1 MGKHVSHLINSTNEC
16 LVADPI
22 WKPLFTMIKNKGVD
36 LLYGRPVAHYREEIN
51 RQKLLI
57 IHKYRLNVAHS
68 FQVLRKPLLI
78 EHIAHSK
85 VDRDELV
92 ANMTSTH

>member
-1 MGKHVSHLINSTNEC
+1 
-16 LVADPI
+16 
-22 WKPLFTMIKNKGVD
+22 
-36 LLYGRPVAHYREEIN
+36 
-51 RQKLLI
+51 
-57 IHKYRLNVAHS
+57 
-68 FQVLRKPLLI
+68 LRKPLLI